1 MRKAILA
8 NKPSNLEAFCAA
20 YCIAVANGS
29 PLPATSDPNPPP
41 DPFAN
46 RTNSV
51 SVQNSLI
58 KVQAVESKLD
68 ARES

>member
-8 NKPSNLEAFCAA
+8 NKPKNLEAYCAA
-20 YCIAVANGS
+20 YCIAIANGS
-29 PLPATSDPNPPP
+29 PIPQTSDPNPPP

-58 KVQAVESKLD
+58 RVQAVDAKLD
-68 ARES
+68 TREA